1 MLEKWQYLPQYSSD
15 SSYKGFKGWDLPS
28 FMEGHSKLHLQ
39 SIKPFTY
46 KKGLNFVL
54 DWDIFLIFLQII
66 INHTREHFLI
76 NTLCWFLKPLHMKLI
91 NLFVSF
97 ILCRSRLRLK
107 RKKDSFSPSIKKKK
121 GVVLAFYSDE
131 AFRALRAHLLIQL

>member
-1 MLEKWQYLPQYSSD
+1 MPEKWQYLPQYSSD

-54 DWDIFLIFLQII
+54 DWDIFLIFFID
-66 INHTREHFLI
+66 N
-76 NTLCWFLKPLHMKLI
+76 NKPH
-91 NLFVSF
+91 
-97 ILCRSRLRLK
+97 K
-107 RKKDSFSPSIKKKK
+107 RRFFNQHIMLVP
-121 GVVLAFYSDE
+121 
-131 AFRALRAHLLIQL
+131 